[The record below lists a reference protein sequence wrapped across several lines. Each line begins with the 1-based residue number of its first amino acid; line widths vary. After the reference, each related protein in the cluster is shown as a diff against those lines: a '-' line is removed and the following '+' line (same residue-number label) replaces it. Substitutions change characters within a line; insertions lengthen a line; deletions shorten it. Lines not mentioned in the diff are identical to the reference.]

1 MENIFIQALE
11 NERKNIKAQQG
22 NWGLGAVSRLNK
34 LLEEK
39 DIYISESLWDL
50 LIFNVKNLY
59 CNDGKISIEWRGN
72 QSKKVIKLIRE
83 NYQLIVNNYN
93 VIMLPC

>member
-11 NERKNIKAQQG
+11 NERKRIDAMQG
-22 NWGLGAVSRLNK
+22 NWGLSQVGRLNK

-59 CNDGKISIEWRGN
+59 YNDGKISIEWRGN
-72 QSKKVIKLIRE
+72 QSKKVIKLIKE
-83 NYQLIVNNYN
+83 NYQLIANNYDS
-93 VIMLPC
+93 IMLPC